1 MGAYELST
9 KLTLVIIGLTA
20 VSGLVLPAA
29 IAATLAQP
37 NTVDSAAIIDGQ
49 VKKADIGF
57 GAVTYSKILHDS
69 IDSSKVVDN
78 SLTAD
83 DLAASSVG
91 TSEIADGAI
100 GKADVST
107 SFVKLVQLLD
117 DSAGNAAGWDPNGTS
132 TDFTISDNA
141 VQSASAIG
149 ITSDRHAV
157 PDPTIPV
164 GGLPYGVAV
173 NPDTIRIYVTNGD
186 ETVSVIDGSTNTVIA
201 TIAAVHN
208 AWGVAV
214 NPDTNRIYV
223 TNFAH
228 YGGVSV
234 IDGST
239 NTYITGIIVG
249 GNPQGVAVNPDTNR
263 IYVANSRDNNTSV
276 IDGSTNTVI
285 ATIAVGYDPYGVA
298 VNPNTNRIYVT
309 NYDDNNVS
317 VIDGSTN
324 ALLATYPLFGCE
336 VVDRNVGTNFK
347 IKCATA
353 PTDNSKLSYSIL
365 T

>member
-69 IDSSKVVDN
+69 IDSSKIVNLSVKLDDLAANSVNSSKVVDN

-100 GKADVST
+100 GKADIST

-117 DSAGNAAGWDPNGTS
+117 DSAGKAAGWDPNGTS

-149 ITSDRHAV
+149 ITIDRQAV
-157 PDPTIPV
+157 PDPPIPV
-164 GGLPYGVAV
+164 GN
-173 NPDTIRIYVTNGD
+173 NP
-186 ETVSVIDGSTNTVIA
+186 E
-201 TIAAVHN
+201 
-208 AWGVAV
+208 
-214 NPDTNRIYV
+214 
-223 TNFAH
+223 
-228 YGGVSV
+228 
-234 IDGST
+234 
-239 NTYITGIIVG
+239 
-249 GNPQGVAVNPDTNR
+249 
-263 IYVANSRDNNTSV
+263 
-276 IDGSTNTVI
+276 
-285 ATIAVGYDPYGVA
+285 GVA
-298 VNPNTNRIYVT
+298 VNPNTNRIYVA
-309 NYDDNNVS
+309 NSADNNVS

-324 ALLATYPLFGCE
+324 T
-336 VVDRNVGTNFK
+336 V
-347 IKCATA
+347 I
-353 PTDNSKLSYSIL
+353 
-365 T
+365 